1 MGVSGN
7 LILLGNMNVLLAFS
21 LNYGYKARKMM
32 LLIKYDYPP
41 FYSELPTIISNNIFI
56 YFHICR

>member
-21 LNYGYKARKMM
+21 LNYGYKTRKVGNSDVVNQ
-32 LLIKYDYPP
+32 I
-41 FYSELPTIISNNIFI
+41 
-56 YFHICR
+56 